1 MKALLTFVLAAAF
14 AASASAQKVL
24 NVVATLP
31 DYGAI
36 AEAIGADKVK
46 VTTLARGTEDPH
58 FVDAKP
64 SFVKVLNKAD
74 LLIEGGADLEVG
86 WLPPLVAQARNR
98 AIVAGEKGDL
108 KLSQSVQLLD
118 VPTGP
123 VDRSM
128 GDVHP
133 FGNPHF
139 NLDPLNGK
147 AMAKAIADKLAVLAP
162 GNVKV
167 FRANEQKF
175 AQELDRK
182 LAEWQKQ
189 MEPLRGTKVITYH
202 KSFDYFLK
210 RFGLELAGT
219 IEPKPGIEPSPTH
232 INQLVPKA
240 KNEGVKFVIIEPNRP
255 RRTPEYIAEQVGAKL
270 LLLPALVGGNERI
283 KTYFDLFD
291 YNVSQFTSAR

>member
-1 MKALLTFVLAAAF
+1 MKAFSTFLLAVGFAVSAF
-14 AASASAQKVL
+14 AQKTL

-46 VTTLARGTEDPH
+46 VTTLARGTEDAH

-64 SFVKVLNKAD
+64 SFVRVLNKAD

-86 WLPPLVAQARNR
+86 WLPPLVSGARNKV
-98 AIVAGEKGDL
+98 ILTGEKGDL
-108 KLSQSVQLLD
+108 KLSQFVQLLD

-147 AMAKAIADKLAVLAP
+147 ALAKAIADKLAALVP
-162 GNVKV
+162 GNSRV
-167 FRANEQKF
+167 FHANEQKF

-182 LAEWQKQ
+182 FADWKKQ
-189 MEPLRGTKVITYH
+189 MEPLRGTKVVTYH

-210 RFGLELAGT
+210 RFGLELVGT

-232 INQLVPKA
+232 INQLIPRA
-240 KNEGVKFVIIEPNRP
+240 KTEGVKYVIIEPNRP
-255 RRTPEYIAEQVGAKL
+255 RRTPEYVAEGIGAKL
-270 LLLPALVGGNERI
+270 LVLPALVGGNERI

-291 YNVSQFTSAR
+291 YNVSQLTSAR

>member
-1 MKALLTFVLAAAF
+1 MRSILTFLLAVSVAG
-14 AASASAQKVL
+14 SAWAQKVI

-36 AEAIGADKVK
+36 AEAIGGDKVK

-64 SFVKVLNKAD
+64 SFVRVLNKAD
-74 LLIEGGADLEVG
+74 LLIEGGAELEVG
-86 WLPPLVAQARNR
+86 WLPPLVSGARNK
-98 AIVAGEKGDL
+98 AILTGEKGEL
-108 KLSQSVQLLD
+108 KLSQFVQMLD
-118 VPTGP
+118 VPNGP

-147 AMAKAIADKLAVLAP
+147 VMAKAIADKFAALAP
-162 GNVKV
+162 PNAKV
-167 FRANEQKF
+167 FHANEQKF
-175 AQELDRK
+175 VQDLDRK
-182 LAEWQKQ
+182 FAEWKKQ
-189 MEPLRGTKVITYH
+189 MEPLRGTKVLTYH
-202 KSFDYFLK
+202 KSFDYFLR
-210 RFGLELAGT
+210 RFGLELVGT

-232 INQLVPKA
+232 INQLIPRA
-240 KNEGVKFVIIEPNRP
+240 KTEGVKYVIIEPNRP
-255 RRTPEYIAEQVGAKL
+255 RRTPEYVSEAIGAKL
-270 LLLPALVGGNERI
+270 LLVPALVGGNERI

-291 YNVSQFTSAR
+291 YNVSQFTSVH

>member
-1 MKALLTFVLAAAF
+1 MRVILTFLLAVAF
-14 AASASAQKVL
+14 TASVCAQKTL

-36 AEAIGADKVK
+36 AEAIGGDRIK

-64 SFVKVLNKAD
+64 SFVRVLNKAD

-86 WLPPLVAQARNR
+86 WLPPLVSGARNK
-98 AIVAGEKGDL
+98 AILTGAPGDL
-108 KLSQSVQLLD
+108 KLSQFVQLLD
-118 VPTGP
+118 VPTTP
-123 VDRSM
+123 LDRSM

-147 AMAKAIADKLAVLAP
+147 AMAKAIADKLSALAP
-162 GNVKV
+162 ANTKV

-182 LAEWQKQ
+182 FAEWAKE
-189 MEPLRGTKVITYH
+189 MEPLRGKKVVTYH

-210 RFGLELAGT
+210 RFGLELVGT

-232 INQLVPKA
+232 INQLIPRA
-240 KNEGVKFVIIEPNRP
+240 KSEGVNYVIIEPNRP
-255 RRTPEYIAEQVGAKL
+255 RRTPEYVAEAIGAKL
-270 LLLPALVGGNERI
+270 MLLPAQVGGNEHI

-291 YNVSQFTSAR
+291 YNVSQFTNAR